1 MCVCV
6 CGPAGTYRWQMR
18 KSRLTTRT
26 GEAMQRGRG
35 PVAAASNRQRA
46 RGRGGWLHGACSP
59 PCSHWAEHL
68 LLHFVASSDQ
78 IEGPA
83 ARLSWKGGR
92 PCVLSVQMSVRSDL
106 WNFSSGQWLVWCG
119 PCLVPHSPAQV
130 QNRNSGG
137 LLVPVLGSP
146 KGAVLRE
153 GWAAGFV

>member
-1 MCVCV
+1 
-6 CGPAGTYRWQMR
+6 MR

-26 GEAMQRGRG
+26 GEAMQRARG

-46 RGRGGWLHGACSP
+46 RGRAGWLHGACSP

-83 ARLSWKGGR
+83 ARLSWKGGC

-106 WNFSSGQWLVWCG
+106 WNFSSGQ
-119 PCLVPHSPAQV
+119 
-130 QNRNSGG
+130 
-137 LLVPVLGSP
+137 
-146 KGAVLRE
+146 
-153 GWAAGFV
+153 